1 MAWYSAIINLSS
13 NEDLLI
19 NSMKM
24 IKIIC
29 IGALLAAYSVGC
41 AVTQNLPSV
50 TLGPKANSHNKLIG
64 ASVSKEGVAVVAPLI
79 EVSVPTPSLR
89 VEGDKKKK

>member
-1 MAWYSAIINLSS
+1 
-13 NEDLLI
+13 
-19 NSMKM
+19 MKM

-50 TLGPKANSHNKLIG
+50 TLGPKANHDKLLG
-64 ASVSKEGVAVVAPLI
+64 ASVSKDGVAVVAPLV
-79 EVSVPTPSLR
+79 EVGIPAPSLR
-89 VEGDKKKK
+89 VGDGKKK